1 MPKNSGLL
9 GPVEVRTLA
18 AELGIIPT
26 KKLGQNFV
34 IDPNTIRKIVEIG
47 KVTDEDIVL
56 EVGPGLGSLTLGLL
70 GKTREV
76 VAVELDGKLA
86 AQLPATIQKQL
97 PEAVDNIQVMH
108 KDAVKVTEL
117 PSEPT
122 AFVANLP
129 YNVAVPIFLNILKR
143 FSSITHGVVM
153 VQKEVAQ
160 RLTASPSNKVYGVP
174 TLKASWYAEL
184 KYAGTVGKN
193 VFWPAPR
200 IDSGLV
206 FFERKANPYPEKIR
220 DSVFELIDMAF
231 SQRRK
236 TIRTAINNWNK
247 KYPERNINT
256 NRLELDL
263 SKRPEQLILTDFVAM
278 IEMDNHAT
286 G

>member
-9 GPVEVRTLA
+9 GPIEVRTLA
-18 AELGIIPT
+18 TELGITPT

-47 KVTDEDIVL
+47 KVAAEDIVL

-70 GKTREV
+70 AKSNEV
-76 VAVELDGKLA
+76 LAVELDGKLA
-86 AQLPATIQKQL
+86 KQL
-97 PEAVDNIQVMH
+97 PITVKKQLPKAVNNVKVIH
-108 KDAVKVTEL
+108 KDAVRVTEL
-117 PSEPT
+117 PNEPT

-153 VQKEVAQ
+153 VQKEVAE
-160 RLTASPSNKVYGVP
+160 RLTAKPNNKVYGVP
-174 TLKASWYAEL
+174 TLKASWYADL

-206 FFERKANPYPEKIR
+206 FFERNDSPYPEEIR

-247 KYPERNINT
+247 KYPKREISSSD
-256 NRLELDL
+256 LKLDF
-263 SKRPEQLILTDFVAM
+263 SKRPERLTLADFVAI
-278 IEMDNHAT
+278 IEAANDAT
-286 G
+286 A